1 MVKVTVVRRETG
13 SLAVEAASILV
24 SVFLALTMGAVLLA
38 LMGKDPIATLAGMAS
53 GAVGSKLALTETL
66 LKATPLLFTGIAV
79 LVALRAGVWNIGA
92 EGQLVMGGIGT
103 TGAALFW
110 FTNVPEWLILP
121 LVILSSFVAG
131 ALWGLIP
138 AALKVTANV
147 NEILATLMLNY
158 VAVKFVEFLYYDS
171 WRNPRGF
178 GFPGTAELP
187 SSAWLPRMSGRL
199 HLGFVFALIIVFLIW
214 LLISKTK
221 FGFELKVMGASYPT
235 ARYSG
240 INTGRSILIVM
251 LISGGIAGLAGMSE
265 ISGVSHKLQNG
276 LAVGYGFTGIIVA
289 FLARLRP
296 VAVIPAAFIM
306 AGLVVGSDQLQIT
319 QSLPAAFADVFQG
332 MVLLSLLAS
341 ETLVSYRI
349 RFEEARC

>member
-1 MVKVTVVRRETG
+1 MKVTVVRRETG
-13 SLAVEAASILV
+13 SFAVEAASVLV
-24 SVFLALTMGAVLLA
+24 SVFLALTMGAILLA
-38 LMGKDPIATLAGMAS
+38 LMGKDPIATLAGMAN
-53 GAVGSKLALTETL
+53 GAVGSRLALTETL

-199 HLGFVFALIIVFLIW
+199 HLGFAFALVVVFLIW